1 MDEQKIV
8 NEQDLT
14 SFVEKQLQKCK
25 RDAYELQAYQ
35 NISYFLGKQW
45 IKADRT
51 TNRLIEPI
59 AEPWRVRFVANKIQ
73 PIVRTELAKMTK
85 NKKNEPV
92 KYHFTMFSYLCTQK
106 NQSRYG

>member
-14 SFVEKQLQKCK
+14 GFVEKQLQKCK

-45 IKADRT
+45 IKDRT
-51 TNRLIEPI
+51 
-59 AEPWRVRFVANKIQ
+59 
-73 PIVRTELAKMTK
+73 
-85 NKKNEPV
+85 
-92 KYHFTMFSYLCTQK
+92 
-106 NQSRYG
+106 